1 MMRNKAF
8 IFVIAFVVF
17 FLVPGIVL
25 TIDLYTDWLFFKEV
39 NYTSV
44 FMKVISTKIITGFLF
59 GLSALVFIVLN
70 VVIANRSNFPPIGLI
85 FDGETQISFD
95 IGQLSKWIKP
105 LSLIG
110 GVVISCLIGIWGSSI
125 WKEVLMFKNS
135 ADVGLQDPVFSKDIG
150 FYLFKFPLFLYIKD
164 FAGLVIITTI
174 FIVSINY
181 ILRGGIATREKKL
194 YTDKQV
200 KKHIGILVGLFI
212 VNIAFGFY
220 LSTFHLLFSPHGVI
234 FGAGYTD
241 IHARLFMLRVLSV
254 MTLASG
260 ILLAVGLFRG
270 SWKAAVAPL
279 GITVLIYV
287 VGFMVYPSLIQNFK
301 VAPNEIVLE
310 KEYIEHHIRLTRFG
324 YDLDQIEVRPFD
336 VAYNLTNKDIKNND
350 ATIKNIRL
358 WDDAPLLRT
367 YSQLQQ
373 IRTYYKFKDVDNDRY
388 VINGEYMQVMMS
400 PRELSYSDLPSKSW
414 INEKLVFTHGYGLT
428 MGPVSQISKEGL
440 PEFIIKDIPPVSSAD
455 IEVTR
460 PEIYFGE
467 LSSDYVIVKTNV
479 PEFDYPISE
488 ESVYTTYNGSGGV
501 PLSSFIKK
509 AAFSIK
515 YNSAKPILSSD
526 ITSESR
532 ILFNRNILERVQQ
545 IAPFFRYDSD
555 PYVVVSEDGK
565 LFWIVDAYTVSS
577 GVPYSQPFNRG
588 VNYIR
593 NSLKVVIDA
602 YDGTVHF
609 YISNPDDV
617 LIKVYGAIFPGL
629 FKPLSDMR
637 ADLRKHIRYPK
648 GFLQVQANMYATF
661 HMTDPKVFY
670 NKEDMWEIPSY
681 GERSLE
687 PYYIVLKL
695 PAEKEKEEYVLLLPY
710 TPAKRDNLAAWIAG
724 RCDEPNY
731 GKLIVYTFPRD
742 RLIFG
747 PRQVDARIDQDSY
760 ISQQLTL
767 WGQRGSQVIRGSLLI
782 IPIESSLL
790 YVQPLY
796 LAAEDKGGLPEL
808 RRVILAYE
816 NNVVMEENLE
826 IGLRRLFGGRIAHG
840 KPDKVTGEVEVSVP
854 IEGLAREARSTFER
868 AQESLRRG
876 DWQGYGEQI
885 EKLGQILRK
894 MSK

>member
-1 MMRNKAF
+1 MKRNKAL
-8 IFVIAFVVF
+8 IFAIALFV
-17 FLVPGIVL
+17 FLFMPAIVL

-44 FMKVISTKIITGFLF
+44 FMTVLNTKIIAGFLF
-59 GLSALVFIVLN
+59 GISSLVFIVIN

-95 IGQLSKWIKP
+95 IAQLGRWIKP

-110 GVVISCLIGIWGSSI
+110 GIVISCLIGIWGSSI
-125 WKEVLMFKNS
+125 WREILMFKNS
-135 ADVGLQDPVFSKDIG
+135 VDVGLQDPVFSKDIG

-164 FAGLVIITTI
+164 FAGLVLITTI

-181 ILRGGIATREKKL
+181 LLRGGIATREKRL
-194 YTDKQV
+194 FADKQV
-200 KKHIGILVGLFI
+200 KKHIGILIGLFI
-212 VNIAFGFY
+212 VNIAVGFY

-241 IHARLFMLRVLSV
+241 INARLFILRVLSV
-254 MTLASG
+254 VTLASG
-260 ILLAVGLFRG
+260 ILFAAGMFRG
-270 SWKAAVAPL
+270 SWKTAFAPL
-279 GITVLIYV
+279 GLTVLLYV

-301 VAPNEIVLE
+301 VAPNELALE
-310 KEYIEHHIRLTRFG
+310 REYIEHNIKFTRFG

-336 VAYNLTNKDIKNND
+336 VSYNLTDKDIKRND

-400 PRELSYSDLPSKSW
+400 PRELSYIDLPSKSW
-414 INEKLVFTHGYGLT
+414 INEKIVFTHGYGLT

-440 PEFIIKDIPPVSSAD
+440 PEFIIKDIPPISSAD
-455 IEVTR
+455 IKITR

-467 LSSDYVIVKTNV
+467 LSSDYVIVNTNV

-488 ESVYTTYNGSGGV
+488 ESIYTTYNGNGGV

-526 ITSESR
+526 ITPESR
-532 ILFNRNILERVQQ
+532 ILFNRNILDRVRQ
-545 IAPFFRYDSD
+545 IAPFFHYDSD
-555 PYVVVSEDGK
+555 PYIIVSEEGK

-588 VNYIR
+588 ANYIR

-602 YDGTVHF
+602 YEGTVHF

-617 LIKVYGAIFPGL
+617 IIKVYRAIFPDL
-629 FKPLSDMR
+629 FKPLSEMR

-687 PYYIVLKL
+687 PYYIILKL
-695 PAEKEKEEYVLLLPY
+695 PEEKEKEEYVLLLPY
-710 TPAKRDNLAAWIAG
+710 TPAKRDNLAAWLAG

-747 PRQVDARIDQDSY
+747 PRQIDARIDQDSY

-826 IGLRRLFGGRIAHG
+826 IGLRRLFGGRMTLD
-840 KPDKVTGEVEVSVP
+840 KQEKVTGEVGVS
-854 IEGLAREARSTFER
+854 IEGLAKEARSTFER

-876 DWQGYGEQI
+876 DWQGYGEQM
-885 EKLGQILRK
+885 EKLEQILRR

>member
-1 MMRNKAF
+1 MMKNKAF
-8 IFVIAFVVF
+8 IFVIAFFVF
-17 FLVPGIVL
+17 LLVPGIVL

-44 FMKVISTKIITGFLF
+44 FMKVINTRIITGFLF
-59 GLSALVFIVLN
+59 GLSALVFIVIN
-70 VVIANRSNFPPIGLI
+70 VVIANRSNFPPIGLL

-95 IGQLSKWIKP
+95 IGQLGKWIKP

-110 GVVISCLIGIWGSSI
+110 GIVISCLIGIWGSSI
-125 WKEVLMFKNS
+125 WKEILMFKNS

-150 FYLFKFPLFLYIKD
+150 FYLFKFPLILYIKD
-164 FAGLVIITTI
+164 FAGLVIIVSI
-174 FIVSINY
+174 FIVSLNY
-181 ILRGGIATREKKL
+181 LLRGGIATREKKL
-194 YTDKQV
+194 YADKQV
-200 KKHIGILVGLFI
+200 KKHIGILVGLFV

-220 LSTFHLLFSPHGVI
+220 LSTFHLLFSQHGVI

-241 IHARLFMLRVLSV
+241 IHARLFMLRVLSG
-254 MTLASG
+254 MTLVSG

-270 SWKAAVAPL
+270 SWKAAFAPL
-279 GITVLIYV
+279 GLTVLIYV
-287 VGFMVYPSLIQNFK
+287 VGYMVYPSLIQNFK
-301 VAPNEIVLE
+301 VAPNELVLE
-310 KEYIEHHIRLTRFG
+310 REYIEYHIRFTRFG

-336 VAYNLTNKDIKNND
+336 VAYNLTGKDIKNND

-367 YSQLQQ
+367 NSQLQQ
-373 IRTYYKFKDVDNDRY
+373 IRTYYKFQDVDNDRY

-414 INEKLVFTHGYGLT
+414 INEKLVFTHGYGIT

-440 PEFIIKDIPPVSSAD
+440 PEFIIKDIPPISSAD

-488 ESVYTTYNGSGGV
+488 ESVYTTYNGKGGV
-501 PLSSFIKK
+501 PLSSFVKK

-526 ITSESR
+526 ITPESR
-532 ILFNRNILERVQQ
+532 ILFNRNILYRVKQ
-545 IAPFFRYDSD
+545 IAPFFQYDSD
-555 PYVVVSEDGK
+555 PYIVVSEEGK
-565 LFWIVDAYTVSS
+565 LFWIVDAYTVSR
-577 GVPYSQPFNRG
+577 GVPYSQPLNRG

-609 YISNPDDV
+609 YISDPDDV
-617 LIKVYGAIFPGL
+617 LVKVYQAIFPGL

-648 GFLQVQANMYATF
+648 GFLQVQADMYSTF

-670 NKEDMWEIPSY
+670 NKEDKWEIPSY

-687 PYYIVLKL
+687 PYYIILKL
-695 PAEKEKEEYVLLLPY
+695 PEEKEKEEYVLLLPY
-710 TPAKRDNLAAWIAG
+710 TPSKRDNLAAWIAG

-747 PRQVDARIDQDSY
+747 PRQIDARIDQDSY

-816 NNVVMEENLE
+816 NNVVMEKNLE
-826 IGLRRLFGGRIAHG
+826 IGLQRLFGGRIG
-840 KPDKVTGEVEVSVP
+840 RDKPEKVTGEVSTSV
-854 IEGLAREARSTFER
+854 EGLAREARSVFER

-876 DWQGYGEQI
+876 DWQGYGEQM

>member
-8 IFVIAFVVF
+8 ILAIAFFVF
-17 FLVPGIVL
+17 LLVPGIVL

-44 FMKVISTKIITGFLF
+44 FMKVINTKIITGFLF
-59 GLSALVFIVLN
+59 GLFALVFIVLN

-95 IGQLSKWIKP
+95 IGQLGRWIKP

-110 GVVISCLIGIWGSSI
+110 GIVISCLVGIWGSSI

-150 FYLFKFPLFLYIKD
+150 FYLFKFPLFFYIKD
-164 FAGLVIITTI
+164 FAGLVIIVSI

-181 ILRGGIATREKKL
+181 LFRGGIATREKKL
-194 YTDKQV
+194 YADKQV
-200 KKHIGILVGLFI
+200 KKHIGILIGLFI
-212 VNIAFGFY
+212 VNIAIGFY

-241 IHARLFMLRVLSV
+241 IHARLFMLRLLSI

-260 ILLAVGLFRG
+260 ILFAVGLFRG
-270 SWKAAVAPL
+270 SWKAAFAPL
-279 GITVLIYV
+279 GLTVLLYV
-287 VGFMVYPSLIQNFK
+287 VGYMVYPSLIQNFK
-301 VAPNEIVLE
+301 VAPNELVLE
-310 KEYIEHHIRLTRFG
+310 REYIEHHIRFTRFG

-336 VAYNLTNKDIKNND
+336 VAYNLTDKDIKKND

-367 YSQLQQ
+367 NSQLQQ
-373 IRTYYKFKDVDNDRY
+373 IRTYYKFQDVDNDRY

-400 PRELSYSDLPSKSW
+400 PRELSYGDLPSKSW
-414 INEKLVFTHGYGLT
+414 INEKIVFTHGYGLT

-455 IEVTR
+455 IEITR

-467 LSSDYVIVKTNV
+467 LSSDYVIVKTKI

-488 ESVYTTYNGSGGV
+488 ESIYTTYSGNGGV
-501 PLSSFIKK
+501 PLSSFIRK

-526 ITSESR
+526 ITPESR
-532 ILFNRNILERVQQ
+532 ILFNRNILDRVQQ

-555 PYVVVSEDGK
+555 PYVVVSKEGK

-577 GVPYSQPFNRG
+577 WVPYSQPFNRG
-588 VNYIR
+588 VNYLR

-617 LIKVYGAIFPGL
+617 LVKVYQAIFPGL
-629 FKPLSDMR
+629 FKPLSEMKT
-637 ADLRKHIRYPK
+637 DLRKHIRYPK

-687 PYYIVLKL
+687 PYYIILKL
-695 PAEKEKEEYVLLLPY
+695 PEEKGKEEYILLLPY

-747 PRQVDARIDQDSY
+747 PRQIDARIDQDSY

-816 NNVVMEENLE
+816 NNVVMEKNLE
-826 IGLRRLFGGRIAHG
+826 IGLQRLFGGRIG
-840 KPDKVTGEVEVSVP
+840 RDKPEKVTGEESAS
-854 IEGLAREARSTFER
+854 IGGLAREARSTFER

>member
-1 MMRNKAF
+1 MMKNKAF
-8 IFVIAFVVF
+8 IFVIAFFVF
-17 FLVPGIVL
+17 LLVPGIVL

-44 FMKVISTKIITGFLF
+44 FMKVINTRIITGFLF
-59 GLSALVFIVLN
+59 GLSALVFIVIN
-70 VVIANRSNFPPIGLI
+70 VVIANRSNFPPIGLL

-95 IGQLSKWIKP
+95 IGQLGKWIKP

-110 GVVISCLIGIWGSSI
+110 GIVISCLIGIWGSSI
-125 WKEVLMFKNS
+125 WKEILMFKNS

-150 FYLFKFPLFLYIKD
+150 FYLFKFPLILYIKD
-164 FAGLVIITTI
+164 FAGLVIIVSI
-174 FIVSINY
+174 FIVSLNY
-181 ILRGGIATREKKL
+181 LLRGGIATREKKL
-194 YTDKQV
+194 YADKQV
-200 KKHIGILVGLFI
+200 KKHIGILVGLFV

-220 LSTFHLLFSPHGVI
+220 LSTFHLLFSQHGVI

-241 IHARLFMLRVLSV
+241 IHARLFMLRVLSG
-254 MTLASG
+254 MTLVSG

-270 SWKAAVAPL
+270 SWKAAFAPL
-279 GITVLIYV
+279 GLTVLIYV
-287 VGFMVYPSLIQNFK
+287 VGYMVYPSLIQNFK
-301 VAPNEIVLE
+301 VAPNELVLE
-310 KEYIEHHIRLTRFG
+310 REYIEHHIRFTRFG

-336 VAYNLTNKDIKNND
+336 VAYNLTGKDIKNND

-367 YSQLQQ
+367 NSQLQQ
-373 IRTYYKFKDVDNDRY
+373 IRTYYKFQDVDNDRY

-414 INEKLVFTHGYGLT
+414 INEKLVFTHGYGIT

-440 PEFIIKDIPPVSSAD
+440 PEFIIKDIPPISSAD

-488 ESVYTTYNGSGGV
+488 ESVYTTYNGKGGV
-501 PLSSFIKK
+501 PLSSFVKK

-526 ITSESR
+526 ITPESR
-532 ILFNRNILERVQQ
+532 ILFNRNILYRVKQ
-545 IAPFFRYDSD
+545 IAPFFQYDPD
-555 PYVVVSEDGK
+555 PYIVVSEEGK
-565 LFWIVDAYTVSS
+565 LFWIVDAYTVSR
-577 GVPYSQPFNRG
+577 GVPYSQPLNRG

-609 YISNPDDV
+609 YISDPDDV
-617 LIKVYGAIFPGL
+617 LVKVYQAIFPGL

-648 GFLQVQANMYATF
+648 GFLQVQADMYSTF

-670 NKEDMWEIPSY
+670 NKEDKWEIPSY

-687 PYYIVLKL
+687 PYYIILKL
-695 PAEKEKEEYVLLLPY
+695 PEEKEKEEYVLLLPY
-710 TPAKRDNLAAWIAG
+710 TPSKRDNLAAWIAG

-747 PRQVDARIDQDSY
+747 PRQIDARIDQDSY

-816 NNVVMEENLE
+816 NNVVMEKNLE
-826 IGLRRLFGGRIAHG
+826 IGLQRQRLFGGRIG
-840 KPDKVTGEVEVSVP
+840 RDKPEKVTGEESVS
-854 IEGLAREARSTFER
+854 IGGLAREARSTFER

-876 DWQGYGEQI
+876 DWQGYGEQMQ
-885 EKLGQILRK
+885 KLGQILRK

>member
-1 MMRNKAF
+1 MKQNKAL
-8 IFVIAFVVF
+8 IFAIAFFVF

-44 FMKVISTKIITGFLF
+44 FMTVINTKIITGFLF
-59 GLSALVFIVLN
+59 GLSALVFIMLN

-95 IGQLSKWIKP
+95 IAQFGKWIKP
-105 LSLIG
+105 LSLVG
-110 GVVISCLIGIWGSSI
+110 GIVISCLIGIWGSST
-125 WKEVLMFKNS
+125 WKEVLMFRNS

-164 FAGLVIITTI
+164 FAGLVIITSI
-174 FIVSINY
+174 FIVSLNY
-181 ILRGGIATREKKL
+181 LLRGGIATRDKRL

-220 LSTFHLLFSPHGVI
+220 LSTFHLLFSPHGVL

-241 IHARLFMLRVLSV
+241 IHARLFVLRVLSV
-254 MTLASG
+254 LTLASG
-260 ILLAVGLFRG
+260 ILFAAGMFRG
-270 SWKAAVAPL
+270 SWKAAFVPL
-279 GITVLIYV
+279 GLTLLIYV
-287 VGFMVYPSLIQNFK
+287 VGYTVYPSLIQNFK

-310 KEYIEHHIRLTRFG
+310 KEYIEQHIKFTRFG

-336 VAYNLTNKDIKNND
+336 VSYTLSDKDVKRND

-373 IRTYYKFKDVDNDRY
+373 IRTYYKFQDVDNDRY

-414 INEKLVFTHGYGLT
+414 INERIIFTHGFGIT
-428 MGPVSQISKEGL
+428 MGPVSQISNEGL
-440 PEFIIKDIPPVSSAD
+440 PEFIIKDIPPISSAD
-455 IEVTR
+455 IEITR

-467 LSSDYVIVKTNV
+467 LSSDYVIVNTKV
-479 PEFDYPISE
+479 PEFDYPTSE
-488 ESVYTTYNGSGGV
+488 ENIYTTYKGNGGV
-501 PLSSFIKK
+501 PLSSFVKK

-526 ITSESR
+526 ITPESR
-532 ILFNRNILERVQQ
+532 ILFYRNILDRVQQ
-545 IAPFFRYDSD
+545 IAPFFHYDSD

-565 LFWIVDAYTVSS
+565 LFWIVDAYTVSG
-577 GVPYSQPFNRG
+577 GVPYSQPLSRG
-588 VNYIR
+588 INYIR

-602 YDGTVHF
+602 YDGTVNF
-609 YISNPDDV
+609 YISNPDDILV
-617 LIKVYGAIFPGL
+617 KVYRAIFPGL

-637 ADLRKHIRYPK
+637 SDLRKHIRYPK

-687 PYYIVLKL
+687 PYYIILKL
-695 PAEKEKEEYVLLLPY
+695 PEEKEKEEYVLLLPY
-710 TPAKRDNLAAWIAG
+710 TPAKRDNLAAWLAG

-747 PRQVDARIDQDSY
+747 PRQIDARIDQDSY

-782 IPIESSLL
+782 IPIETSLL

-826 IGLRRLFGGRIAHG
+826 VGLQRLFGGRTALD
-840 KPDKVTGEVEVSVP
+840 KPEKATGEVSIS
-854 IEGLAREARSTFER
+854 IEGLAREARSVFER